1 MADNKDVRKVSLVL
15 TSPTGRTRNIVGV
28 SVNPAQVTPNFALS
42 DQDMNGDVVTI
53 QTGSTAT
60 TYEIV
65 VRQNSGNFNF
75 LNNFV
80 QDCLD
85 SSQSGT
91 GIFKN
96 TARKG
101 FPETHVLT
109 GVTVQQKESG
119 QSDTSNVDATFTVQA
134 ENVTRQL

>member
-1 MADNKDVRKVSLVL
+1 MADNKDVRKVGLTL
-15 TSPTGRTRNIVGV
+15 TSPLGRTRTIVGV
-28 SVNPAQVTPNFALS
+28 SLNPSQVTPNFALS
-42 DQDMNGDVVTI
+42 DQDMGGKVVTI

-80 QDCLD
+80 QDCMD
-85 SSQSGT
+85 TSQSGT
-91 GIFKN
+91 GLFKN

-101 FPETHVLT
+101 FPEVHVLS
-109 GVTVQQKESG
+109 GVTAQQKESG
-119 QSDTSNVDATFTVQA
+119 QSDTSNVDATFTIQA
-134 ENVTRQL
+134 EDVIRQV

>member
-1 MADNKDVRKVSLVL
+1 MDNKDVKKVSLTL
-15 TSPTGRTRNIVGV
+15 TSPKGRFRTIVGV
-28 SVNPAQVTPNFALS
+28 SINPAQVTPNFALS
-42 DQDMNGDVVTI
+42 DQDQEGNVVTI

-65 VRQNSGNFNF
+65 VRQNSANFNF
-75 LNNFV
+75 LNDFV
-80 QDCLD
+80 SDCLD

-91 GIFKN
+91 GIYKN
-96 TARKG
+96 TSRRSY
-101 FPETHVLT
+101 PETHVLA